1 MVFTGIVERTGIV
14 TEIVHSKNLSKLTVQ
29 TSTEFCQ
36 DIKIGASVCVDGV
49 CLTICTIDNDKL
61 KFDILMETLSVTTFD
76 AIKEEDIVN
85 IERSMKLG
93 DEIGGHLLSGHVSS
107 TVKISKIETPE
118 NNHILTFQTSSDV
131 LKYIFPKGYV
141 ALNGVS
147 LTIGEVDKVKKT
159 FNVYLIPETL
169 RLTNLQ
175 NKLIGNRINIEI
187 ETQTRNMVD
196 TISEINKESIHG

>member
-1 MVFTGIVERTGIV
+1 MVFTGIVEKTGIV
-14 TEIVHSKNLSKLTVQ
+14 TEIVHSKNLSKFTVQ

-61 KFDILMETLSVTTFD
+61 KFDIMMETLSVTTFD

-175 NKLIGNRINIEI
+175 NKLVGNRINIEL